1 MFQETLFDIVRIMP
15 VVAWWCQGHVLTSFV
30 KLTLYTNQIMCFY
43 LKKGTPRLPTMA
55 SLIESL

>member
-1 MFQETLFDIVRIMP
+1 MFQETPFGIVRIMLL
-15 VVAWWCQGHVLTSFV
+15 VAWWCQGHVLTSFL
-30 KLTLYTNQIMCFY
+30 KLTLNKNQIMCY